1 MACVKSHNGK
11 RWTICAVVCLF
22 ALFAM
27 AKPARAENAVSV
39 YEPVYGA
46 ENLKDGIACLIGA
59 VGEDG
64 RVVLMTSGVRDKK
77 QLWAVEPAQNAQGG
91 IELPSVD
98 CVWQL
103 QSNDDGTYN
112 ILTPEE
118 KYLNTAEGVAISL
131 DVKRKSRWNVT
142 PSDMGFV
149 ISAVETPDRSLGL
162 YAWVGEL
169 FFANYKHSQNTTPIL
184 QIFIPKSA
192 TPDAEIALPK
202 PGSEVMLTMGDNAV
216 AVSSEGLSVVTALGC
231 RLSDGTMVVPQGAS
245 DFVCEY
251 VDDSVFVL
259 RNEQG
264 FLNHSLTLAEMP
276 AHWSLGAAGCVACD
290 ASGVEISKPY
300 LVYNKTDGA
309 FCFIS
314 SEDVGNVSFSPVL
327 LSECAPEAIEETSD
341 QGVKT
346 LRGGWSA
353 EALAAVSWQGVA
365 VLDLRALALPQ
376 STMAFRQRPTECN
389 SPILVSADTP
399 AHRVEAWP
407 FVLLCEEEEARLAAA
422 FTLSDGISLNGVRD
436 FSAAVGQLT
445 YMRRMHADGGWE
457 TLTLPFETLV
467 PDGFEVCVPDEISE
481 NEITFQKVGR
491 LEANR
496 AAIVRYVGGS
506 ENEEPLLRLSN
517 ASERV
522 EVAPTEM
529 LLRGV
534 YDTLRV
540 DVSSAG
546 IYLLDAEGQNF
557 VKAAAGSWVTP
568 FRACLCPGE
577 DAGAVAAYSVRL
589 SDGLPSGVEKT
600 QCDGAALQGP
610 CYDLQGRCLL
620 LRTDALSF
628 AALPAGI
635 YIVNGKLIIKQ

>member
-1 MACVKSHNGK
+1 
-11 RWTICAVVCLF
+11 
-22 ALFAM
+22 M
-27 AKPARAENAVSV
+27 AKPARAENSVSV
-39 YEPVYGA
+39 YEPVHGV

-59 VGEDG
+59 VSAEGQAALITSVSRKGKQMKGVRPNQSATGEIVNPSEQCIWHLQNNEDG
-64 RVVLMTSGVRDKK
+64 TF
-77 QLWAVEPAQNAQGG
+77 G
-91 IELPSVD
+91 IM
-98 CVWQL
+98 
-103 QSNDDGTYN
+103 
-112 ILTPEE
+112 
-118 KYLNTAEGVAISL
+118 TAEGEFLNTGDGANL
-131 DVKRKSRWNVT
+131 ALGARCETRWNILPKET
-142 PSDMGFV
+142 GFS
-149 ISAVETPDRSLGL
+149 ISAVETPQRSLGL
-162 YAWVGEL
+162 YAWLDEL
-169 FFANYKHSQNTTPIL
+169 YFGNYTSSQNTTPIL
-184 QIFIPKSA
+184 QIFISKSA
-192 TPDAEIALPK
+192 APDAEIALPK
-202 PGSEVMLTMGDNAV
+202 PGSEVMLTMGDDAV

-231 RLSDGTMVVPQGAS
+231 RLSDGTMVLPQGAS

-314 SEDVGNVSFSPVL
+314 SEDVGNASFSPVL

-445 YMRRMHADGGWE
+445 YVRRMHADGGWE
-457 TLTLPFETLV
+457 TLTVPFETLV

-481 NEITFQKVGR
+481 NEIIFLKVGR

-496 AAIVRYVGGS
+496 AAIVRYVGSS
-506 ENEEPLLRLSN
+506 ENEEPLLCLSN

-557 VKAAAGSWVTP
+557 VKAAPGSWVAP

-620 LRTDALSF
+620 LRTDAPSF
-628 AALPAGI
+628 ATLPAGI